1 MPAFDSSTPPIEYLF
16 VDGGSL
22 RGYLTNL
29 SARFYNGEV
38 FDLDFTLIDS
48 NFTKVFYYDAIPTRT
63 LQEAEAP
70 YLQRIAPQRELLDR
84 LTSTD
89 RVHVYE
95 GDARKRKQRG
105 GLEQKMVDVMLT
117 VDMLT
122 HSFRRNMQRATLY
135 TGDQDFKPLV
145 DALVQEGMFVTLWY
159 PPGETN
165 SELIA
170 AADRRRPMRLGEL
183 ANLLTPESRAR
194 LRLPPVT
201 NFPPE
206 IEPGDK
212 RCGWSDGGRSYGI
225 YRDGTDWVITRSGDA
240 LNRLH
245 LRGPHWELL
254 CVRAAEESIVLPPEL
269 ENYGIE
275 NP

>member
-1 MPAFDSSTPPIEYLF
+1 MSPTWLSTPPIEYLF
-16 VDGGSL
+16 VDGGAL
-22 RGYLTNL
+22 RGYLANL
-29 SARFYNGEV
+29 SAKFFNSEA
-38 FDLDFTLIDS
+38 FDLDFTNIGG

-63 LQEAEAP
+63 EQETEP
-70 YLQRIAPQRELLDR
+70 QYEQKIAPQRALFDR
-84 LTSTD
+84 LKSTD

-95 GDARKRKQRG
+95 GDARKRKKR

-122 HSFRRNMQRATLY
+122 HSVRRNMQRATLY

-170 AADRRRPMRLGEL
+170 AADRRRPMQLGEL
-183 ANLLTPESRAR
+183 AGLLTPESRAR
-194 LRLPPVT
+194 LKLPSVI
-201 NFPPE
+201 NRSPE
-206 IEPGDK
+206 IEPGFK
-212 RCGWSDGGRSYGI
+212 RHEWNDNGRSLGI

-240 LNRLH
+240 LNRTH
-245 LRGPHWELL
+245 LRAPNWELL
-254 CVRAAEESIVLPPEL
+254 CIRASEESIVLPSGF